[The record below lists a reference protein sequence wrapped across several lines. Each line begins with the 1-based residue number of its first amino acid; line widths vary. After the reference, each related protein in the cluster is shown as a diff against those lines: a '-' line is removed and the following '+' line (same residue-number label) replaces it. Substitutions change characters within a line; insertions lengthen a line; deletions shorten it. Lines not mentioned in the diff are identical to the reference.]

1 MMWRIMQ
8 IDEENAILLFISLFP
23 APETE
28 LLDAITA
35 WKRGC
40 YGKCHGIHG
49 TKIARN
55 FQIW

>member
-8 IDEENAILLFISLFP
+8 IDEENALLLFTSSFP
-23 APETE
+23 APETG
-28 LLDAITA
+28 LLDAISA

-40 YGKCHGIHG
+40 YGKYDGIHG

-55 FQIW
+55 LQIR